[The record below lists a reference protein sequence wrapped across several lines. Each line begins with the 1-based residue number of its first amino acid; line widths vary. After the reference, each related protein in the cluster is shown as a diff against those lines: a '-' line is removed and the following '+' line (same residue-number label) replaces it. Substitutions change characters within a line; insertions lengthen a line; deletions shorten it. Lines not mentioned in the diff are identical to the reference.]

1 MGTAGPVNIPF
12 TAAEH
17 HGEVSE
23 TPRYRDIAET
33 LRERIASGE
42 FAQARAL
49 PAEQA
54 LAAEYGVTRTVVRNA
69 LRWLE
74 HRGLVTPRRNIGW
87 FLRAPHQ
94 VQGFDRMRSFTQWAE
109 GRGMVAGA
117 RVVSREH
124 GAATEREAQLLRI
137 PVGAEVF
144 RWSRVRTLDD
154 RVVMLER
161 SSWAP
166 WVVPVLDVLPDDVVS
181 STRAL
186 AEAGIVVVFGNHRIE
201 AVAASSEEARLLGV
215 RRSSPLLQVRREVFA
230 KDGRVVEFG
239 VDRYLPNTIAF
250 EAQAAGVAEPAEPER
265 AHGARAGG
273 AVALLL
279 GGLAA
284 HCAQWALTPTDL
296 AAAASTF
303 AA

>member
-1 MGTAGPVNIPF
+1 MAPMEG
-12 TAAEH
+12 
-17 HGEVSE
+17 
-23 TPRYRDIAET
+23 PRYRELAEA

-42 FAQARAL
+42 FADGL
-49 PAEQA
+49 PGEQA
-54 LAAEYGVTRTVVRNA
+54 LAAEYGVTRTVVRGA

-74 HRGLVTPRRNIGW
+74 QRGLVTARRNIGW
-87 FLRAPHQ
+87 FIRSPHQ
-94 VQGFDRMRSFTQWAE
+94 VQGFDQLRSFTQWAE

-117 RVVSREH
+117 RMVSREH
-124 GAATEREAQLLRI
+124 APATEREAQLLRI
-137 PVGAEVF
+137 PVGADVL
-144 RWSRVRTLDD
+144 RWSRLRTLDD

-166 WVVPVLDVLPDDVVS
+166 WVAPLLDPFPEDGVS

-186 AEAGIVVVFGNHRIE
+186 AEHGVAVVFGNHRIE

-250 EAQAAGVAEPAEPER
+250 EAQAAGTAE
-265 AHGARAGG
+265 
-273 AVALLL
+273 
-279 GGLAA
+279 LAA
-284 HCAQWALTPTDL
+284 GSRGLVA
-296 AAAASTF
+296 
-303 AA
+303 